1 METNLRRSNLWGK
14 RGWNFYTRCKS
25 GWMGDNPSS
34 ATMHRR
40 MVEMNGSISGQDGM
54 DQEQKGRDCFQS

>member
-34 ATMHRR
+34 ATVHRR
-40 MVEMNGSISGQDGM
+40 MNGSISGQDGM